1 MRAIDILAETHISL
15 LTIDLC
21 GCSGRFR
28 IDPDDIYIYIL
39 LILPPR
45 RVARTLTFTCDGC
58 WALMADPDSRY

>member
-15 LTIDLC
+15 LTVDLC
-21 GCSGRFR
+21 GRSGRFR
-28 IDPDDIYIYIL
+28 IDPGDIYIYIL

-58 WALMADPDSRY
+58 